1 MVSKRAREQSNSQ
14 PALPELP
21 AELWDNITSRL
32 TANVAG
38 CACVRLLN
46 KHNASEYE
54 FELLGAAVK
63 AEFAKRRR
71 GFEQKRERADAR
83 VEPESVMTLGNL
95 GKLHGELTGEARMQS
110 FLFGMVKRI
119 LQLTTPKAKLV
130 GSSHPM
136 RMALAVLRDTPAS

>member
-1 MVSKRAREQSNSQ
+1 MDSKRAREQSNAQ

-21 AELWDNITSRL
+21 EELWDNITSRL

-46 KHNASEYE
+46 QHNAREYE
-54 FELLGAAVK
+54 FELLQAALR
-63 AEFAKRRR
+63 AEFAKRKR

-83 VEPESVMTLGNL
+83 VEPESAITLGHL

-110 FLFGMVKRI
+110 FLFGMVRHV
-119 LQLTTPKAKLV
+119 LHLTNPDFNWY
-130 GSSHPM
+130 SHPM